1 MGFLGQVRPGKTRL
15 QLSVR
20 PITLVDQIAE
30 ALIETA
36 AAGRILPGDRVVE
49 VEVARELNI
58 SRVPVREAL
67 RLLQSQGIVVNMPY
81 KGMRLMDVTP
91 KKIHELLIV
100 RAGLERIAA
109 REAVPLYRRDTE
121 VFAPIYAALEDMRH
135 ATIDGNGLAHA
146 RADIAFHRAI
156 CQACGNEVL
165 LEIWET
171 LSRKLTII
179 FGLAALP
186 TRLDYVY
193 KEHVVFFEILKSS
206 NPAALDQAVDDHVIR
221 STEEIDFDR
230 LIAERRKNH

>member
-1 MGFLGQVRPGKTRL
+1 
-15 QLSVR
+15 
-20 PITLVDQIAE
+20 VDRIGE
-30 ALIETA
+30 ALIEMA

-49 VEVARELNI
+49 AEVARELNI

-81 KGMRLMDVTP
+81 KGVRLMEITP
-91 KKIHELLIV
+91 KKIHELLVV

-109 REAVPLYRRDTE
+109 REAVTLHRQDPE
-121 VFAPIYAALEDMRH
+121 VFSPIYAALEAMRL
-135 ATIDGNGLAHA
+135 ATVGGNGLAHA

-179 FGLAALP
+179 FGLAALQH
-186 TRLDYVY
+186 RLEYVFR
-193 KEHVVFFEILKSS
+193 EHVAFFEILMSS
-206 NPAALDQAVDDHVIR
+206 NLTALDQAVDDHVIR
-221 STEEIDFDR
+221 STEEINFDR
-230 LIAERRKNH
+230 LIAERRKQQL